1 VSYLAPTD
9 EMKFL
14 LRDLF
19 AICDKSDSGK
29 NLNFDDETVDS
40 ILTEVSR
47 LTEHLISPINSDG
60 DLNPAIFEGG
70 KVTLPPSFSKAY
82 DAIAKGG
89 WVGISGHPKYGG
101 LGLPMVLSTCVNEI
115 LSSGCLSLALNPLMT
130 QGQID
135 ALENH
140 ASEEIKKLF
149 LPRLNSGEWSGTMNL
164 TEPQAGSDVG
174 ALSSKAKP
182 VGDGLYQITGQK
194 IYISWG
200 DHCLSSN
207 ICHLVLARL
216 SDSSEGTKGIS
227 LFLVPKYI
235 PNDSG
240 EPMSQNNVKTI
251 SLEKKMGLHG
261 SPTAVIEYDNAKAW
275 LIGQENKGMAAMFT
289 MMNNARLGVAVQG
302 LSQSELATQKAFD
315 YAKQRKQGKNLKF
328 FEHGSTAIINHADV
342 RRNLLIMKSLTF
354 VSRALCF
361 DTAIS
366 SDLAKFNND
375 SDLSQRA
382 ELLTPIAKAFC
393 TDAGCRVTDLCI
405 QVHGGLGYIE
415 ASGISQLY
423 RDVRV
428 TAIYEGTNGIQAMD
442 LVGRKLGSGGNI
454 AYSIIKE
461 IIVNEN
467 MAVGR
472 FPELVELVS
481 VARKNVTK
489 SLDWMLLQDDLNERF
504 SGAGSF
510 LNAFALLLGANYML
524 RSILVSKDVK
534 RKELADFFIYQ
545 ILPCAS
551 VEASISCQGSNQL
564 YQSPGI
570 FTEDF

>member
-1 VSYLAPTD
+1 MSYLAPTD

-19 AICDKSDSGK
+19 SICDKSDSGK

-40 ILTEVSR
+40 ILDEVSR
-47 LTEHLISPINSDG
+47 LTEHVISPINRDG

-70 KVTLPPSFSKAY
+70 KVTLPPSFSMAY

-89 WVGISGHPKYGG
+89 WVGISGQPKYGG
-101 LGLPMVLSTCVNEI
+101 LGLPMVLTTCVNEI
-115 LSSGCLSLALNPLMT
+115 LSSGCLSLGLNPLMT
-130 QGQID
+130 QGQIA

-182 VGDGLYQITGQK
+182 GGDGLYRITGQK

-216 SDSSEGTKGIS
+216 SGSSEGTKGIS

-235 PNDSG
+235 PNNSG

-261 SPTAVIEYDNAKAW
+261 SPTAVLEYDNAKAW

-302 LSQSELATQKAFD
+302 LSQSELATQKAFN
-315 YAKQRKQGKNLKF
+315 YAKERKQGKNLKF
-328 FEHGSTAIINHADV
+328 FEHGSTVIINHADV

-361 DTAIS
+361 DAAIS

-375 SDLSQRA
+375 SDFSQRA
-382 ELLTPIAKAFC
+382 SFLTPIAKVFC
-393 TDAGCRVTDLCI
+393 TDAGCRVTDLCL

-442 LVGRKLGSGGNI
+442 LVGRKLGADGNI

-461 IIVNEN
+461 IMINEN
-467 MAVGR
+467 MAVDR

-481 VARKNVTK
+481 MVRKNVTK
-489 SLDWMLLQDDLNERF
+489 SLDWMISQDDLNERF

-510 LNAFALLLGANYML
+510 LSAFALLLGANYML
-524 RSILVSKDVK
+524 RSILVSNDVK
-534 RKELADFFIYQ
+534 KKELAEFFICQ
-545 ILPCAS
+545 ILPSAS